1 MVMEDNLV
9 IILAGLAAISVTA
22 LIVALIARRPKHDAG
37 TQARAEAQAAVIAQT
52 LEQLRQT
59 TVNLDA
65 NQKVLANQLG
75 ESQRQINARMD
86 GLTKRVGDGFE
97 YQTEKTGS
105 TLAQL
110 GERLAVIDKAQQT
123 ITDLS
128 QQMVGLQDILSNKQA
143 RGAFGEI
150 QLNDLVGA
158 ALPPSAYSLQATL
171 DNGKRVDCLLNLP
184 NPPGPI
190 AIDAKFPLESFQML
204 RDAGDDAARIAAG
217 RAFSADVRKHVGD
230 IAAKYIVPGA
240 TADSALMFLPSEAIY
255 AELHANH
262 RNIVEE
268 SFRRRVW
275 IVSPTTLMAT
285 LNTVRAV
292 LKDARMKEQA
302 GLIQAE
308 VHKLMDDM
316 GRLDERV
323 GKLRTH
329 FDQASRDIGQIET
342 SAKKIAARGDK
353 IEAIELGDD
362 DGSPAGDLEPPAPDA
377 PADPP
382 RLSEQDRLKLV

>member
-1 MVMEDNLV
+1 MDDLV
-9 IILAGLAAISVTA
+9 IILSALAAVSIIALAIIVT
-22 LIVALIARRPKHDAG
+22 RRPKTDPERE
-37 TQARAEAQAAVIAQT
+37 ARAEAQAAVLTQT

-59 TVNLDA
+59 TVALDT
-65 NQKVLANQLG
+65 NQKIIG
-75 ESQRQINARMD
+75 DRID
-86 GLTKRVGDGFE
+86 GLQKRVGDGFQQHTE
-97 YQTEKTGS
+97 RTGQT
-105 TLAQL
+105 LQQL
-110 GERLAVIDKAQQT
+110 GERLAVIDQAQKT

-128 QQMVGLQDILSNKQA
+128 QQMVSLQDILSNKQA

-150 QLNDLVGA
+150 QLNDLVTA
-158 ALPPSAYSLQATL
+158 ALPPSAFQLQATME
-171 DNGKRVDCLLNLP
+171 NGRRVDCLLNLP

-204 RDAGDDAARIAAG
+204 RDAEDETAKVAAS
-217 RAFSADVRKHVGD
+217 RAFTQAVKKHVTD
-230 IAAKYIVPGA
+230 IAERYIVPGV

-302 GLIQAE
+302 GLIQQE
-308 VHKLMDDM
+308 VHRLMDDM

-329 FDQASRDIGQIET
+329 FEQASKDIGQIET
-342 SAKKIAARGDK
+342 STRKIVSRGEK

-362 DGSPAGDLEPPAPDA
+362 NGTPADDLEPRAVEREPEPS
-377 PADPP
+377 ADP
-382 RLSEQDRLKLV
+382 QDRLKLV

>member
-1 MVMEDNLV
+1 MDENHV
-9 IILAGLAAISVTA
+9 IIAAIAAAVSV
-22 LIVALIARRPKHDAG
+22 VALIAILVIRRSGADQQ
-37 TQARAEAQAAVIAQT
+37 TRAEMLAMMQT
-52 LEQLRQT
+52 MEQLRQAAVDLNT
-59 TVNLDA
+59 NQRIIGDRLSETQRHVND
-65 NQKVLANQLG
+65 
-75 ESQRQINARMD
+75 RMD
-86 GLTKRVGDGFE
+86 SLTKRVGDGFQH
-97 YQTEKTGS
+97 QTERTGE
-105 TLAQL
+105 TLNRL

-128 QQMVGLQDILSNKQA
+128 QQMVSLQDILSNKQA

-150 QLNDLVGA
+150 QLNDLVSA

-171 DNGKRVDCLLNLP
+171 ENGKRVDCLLNLP

-190 AIDAKFPLESFQML
+190 AIDAKFPLESFQLL
-204 RDAGDDAARIAAG
+204 RDADDDAAKTAAA
-217 RAFSADVRKHVGD
+217 RSFSADVRKHVGD
-230 IAAKYIVPGA
+230 IADKYIVTGK

-262 RNIVEE
+262 RNIIEE

-302 GLIQAE
+302 GLIQQE

-316 GRLDERV
+316 SRLDDRV

-329 FDQASRDIGQIET
+329 FEQASKDIGQIET
-342 SAKKIAARGDK
+342 STRKIMSRGEK
-353 IEAIELGDD
+353 IEAIEVGDD
-362 DGSPAGDLEPPAPDA
+362 QESPADDLEPTPPI
-377 PADPP
+377 DP
-382 RLSEQDRLKLV
+382 QDRLKLV

>member
-9 IILAGLAAISVTA
+9 IILAALAAISVIA
-22 LIVALIARRPKHDAG
+22 LIMVLMMRRPKDEDQRR
-37 TQARAEAQAAVIAQT
+37 TEMLTMLQT
-52 LEQLRQT
+52 MEQLRQA
-59 TVNLDA
+59 TVDLNT
-65 NQKVLANQLG
+65 NQKIIGDRLS
-75 ESQRQINARMD
+75 ETQRHVNERMD
-86 GLTKRVGDGFE
+86 SLTKRVGDGFQ
-97 YQTEKTGS
+97 YQTEKTGQ
-105 TLAQL
+105 TLNQL

-128 QQMVGLQDILSNKQA
+128 QQMVSLQDILSNKQA

-158 ALPPSAYSLQATL
+158 ALPPSAYTLQATL
-171 DNGKRVDCLLNLP
+171 ENGKRVDCLLNLP
-184 NPPGPI
+184 NPPGSI
-190 AIDAKFPLESFQML
+190 AIDAKFPLESFQLL
-204 RDAGDDAARIAAG
+204 RDAEDDATKTAAA

-230 IAAKYIVPGA
+230 IADKYIVPGV

-302 GLIQAE
+302 GLIQQE
-308 VHKLMDDM
+308 VHRLMDDM
-316 GRLDERV
+316 SRLDDRV
-323 GKLRTH
+323 GKLKTH
-329 FDQASRDIGQIET
+329 FDQASKDIGQIET
-342 SAKKIAARGDK
+342 STRKIMSRGEK
-353 IEAIELGDD
+353 IETIEVGNEE
-362 DGSPAGDLEPPAPDA
+362 SPAEDLEPVS
-377 PADPP
+377 PADP
-382 RLSEQDRLKLV
+382 QDRLKLV

>member
-1 MVMEDNLV
+1 MDNLV
-9 IILAGLAAISVTA
+9 IILAGVAAISVLA
-22 LIVALIARRPKHDAG
+22 LAVVVLRRPKDDGQQRGETLALM
-37 TQARAEAQAAVIAQT
+37 QT

-59 TVNLDA
+59 TAALDT
-65 NQKVLANQLG
+65 NQKIIGDRL
-75 ESQRQINARMD
+75 D
-86 GLTKRVGDGFE
+86 GLQKRVGDGFQQHTE
-97 YQTEKTGS
+97 RTGQT
-105 TLAQL
+105 LQQL
-110 GERLAVIDKAQQT
+110 GERLAVIDQAQKT

-128 QQMVGLQDILSNKQA
+128 QQMVSLQDILSNKQA

-158 ALPPSAYSLQATL
+158 ALPPSAYQLQATL
-171 DNGKRVDCLLNLP
+171 ENGKRVDCLLNLP

-204 RDAGDDAARIAAG
+204 RDAEDEAAKVAAS
-217 RAFSADVRKHVGD
+217 RAFTQAVKKHVTD
-230 IAAKYIVPGA
+230 IAERYIVPGA

-302 GLIQAE
+302 GLIQQE

-316 GRLDERV
+316 GRLDDRV

-329 FDQASRDIGQIET
+329 FDQASKDIGLIET
-342 SAKKIAARGDK
+342 SARKIMSRGEK
-353 IEAIELGDD
+353 IETIELGDD
-362 DGSPAGDLEPPAPDA
+362 TGSPAEDLAPREVET
-377 PADPP
+377 PADP
-382 RLSEQDRLKLV
+382 QDRLKLV

>member
-1 MVMEDNLV
+1 MENYLVMVMV
-9 IILAGLAAISVTA
+9 A
-22 LIVALIARRPKHDAG
+22 LIVAVALLIVARRLFHNRQSPPEMMAMM
-37 TQARAEAQAAVIAQT
+37 QT
-52 LEQLRQT
+52 VEQLHQVAT
-59 TVNLDA
+59 DLGT
-65 NQKVLANQLG
+65 NQKILGNQLS
-75 ESQRQINARMD
+75 ESQRQVNERMD
-86 GLTKRVGDGFE
+86 SLARRVGDGFLQ
-97 YQTEKTGS
+97 QTEKTGE
-105 TLAQL
+105 TLQRL

-158 ALPPSAYSLQATL
+158 ALPPSAYTLQATL
-171 DNGKRVDCLLNLP
+171 ENGKRADCLLNLP

-190 AIDAKFPLESFQML
+190 AIDAKFPLESFQRL
-204 RDAGDDAARIAAG
+204 RDAENEATRVATA
-217 RAFSADVRKHVGD
+217 RAFTQDVRKHVVD
-230 IAAKYIVPGA
+230 IAEKYIVPGT

-302 GLIQAE
+302 GLIQHE
-308 VHKLMDDM
+308 VYRLMNDM
-316 GRLDERV
+316 DRLDERV
-323 GKLRTH
+323 GKLRSH
-329 FDQASRDIGQIET
+329 FDQASRDIEQIEI
-342 SAKKIAARGDK
+342 SSRKITRTADK
-353 IEAIELGDD
+353 IEAIELGDEHASPVD
-362 DGSPAGDLEPPAPDA
+362 DLEPAGPEVPADSGNRPMLARDQPSPAGA
-377 PADPP
+377 
-382 RLSEQDRLKLV
+382 

>member
-1 MVMEDNLV
+1 MDENLV
-9 IILAGLAAISVTA
+9 IILAVVGAVAIA
-22 LIVALIARRPKHDAG
+22 LLIGFSLSRRS
-37 TQARAEAQAAVIAQT
+37 QADERRRVEMQNMMQVM
-52 LEQLRQT
+52 EHLRQAT
-59 TVNLDA
+59 GDLNTNQRIIGDRLSETQRHVN
-65 NQKVLANQLG
+65 
-75 ESQRQINARMD
+75 ERMD
-86 GLTKRVGDGFE
+86 SLTKRVGDGFQ
-97 YQTEKTGS
+97 YQTEKTGQ
-105 TLAQL
+105 TLSQL

-128 QQMVGLQDILSNKQA
+128 QQMVSLQDILSNKQA

-150 QLNDLVGA
+150 QLNDLVSA

-171 DNGKRVDCLLNLP
+171 ENGKRVDCLLNLP

-204 RDAGDDAARIAAG
+204 RDAEDDTTRTAAA

-230 IAAKYIVPGA
+230 ISEKYILPGV

-302 GLIQAE
+302 GLIQQE
-308 VHKLMDDM
+308 VHRLMDDM
-316 GRLDERV
+316 TRLDDRV

-329 FDQASRDIGQIET
+329 FDQATKDIGQIET
-342 SAKKIAARGDK
+342 STRKIMSRGEK
-353 IEAIELGDD
+353 IEAIEVGEDEE
-362 DGSPAGDLEPPAPDA
+362 SPADDLEPAQPT
-377 PADPP
+377 DP
-382 RLSEQDRLKLV
+382 QDRLKLV

>member
-9 IILAGLAAISVTA
+9 IILAALAAISVIA
-22 LIVALIARRPKHDAG
+22 LIVVLMMRRPKDEDQRR
-37 TQARAEAQAAVIAQT
+37 TEMLTMLQT
-52 LEQLRQT
+52 MEQLRQA
-59 TVNLDA
+59 TVDLNT
-65 NQKVLANQLG
+65 NQKIIGDRLS
-75 ESQRQINARMD
+75 ETQRHVNERMD
-86 GLTKRVGDGFE
+86 SLTKRVGDGFQ
-97 YQTEKTGS
+97 YQTEKTGQ
-105 TLAQL
+105 TLNQL

-128 QQMVGLQDILSNKQA
+128 QQMVSLQDILSNKQA

-158 ALPPSAYSLQATL
+158 ALPPSAYTLQATL
-171 DNGKRVDCLLNLP
+171 ENGKRVDCLLNLP
-184 NPPGPI
+184 NPPGSI
-190 AIDAKFPLESFQML
+190 AIDAKFPLESFQLL
-204 RDAGDDAARIAAG
+204 RDAEDDATKTAAA

-230 IAAKYIVPGA
+230 IADKYIVPGV

-302 GLIQAE
+302 GLIQQE
-308 VHKLMDDM
+308 VHRLMDDM
-316 GRLDERV
+316 SRLDDRV
-323 GKLRTH
+323 GKLKTH
-329 FDQASRDIGQIET
+329 FDQASKDIGQIET
-342 SAKKIAARGDK
+342 STRKIMSRGEK
-353 IEAIELGDD
+353 IETIEVGNEE
-362 DGSPAGDLEPPAPDA
+362 SPAEDLEPVS
-377 PADPP
+377 PADP
-382 RLSEQDRLKLV
+382 QDRLKLV